1 MKRTNT
7 KVIGEVLREYID
19 SMSMGRKLKESRL
32 EHYWEEILG
41 KNAASHTRKIF
52 IKKGVL
58 YVYLNSSVLRN
69 ELLMMRETIISRI
82 NEKAGEELVKKI
94 ILN

>member
-7 KVIGEVLREYID
+7 RQIGEVLREYID

-32 EHYWEEILG
+32 EKIWEEILG
-41 KNAASHTRKIF
+41 KNAASLTKKIY
-52 IKKGVL
+52 IKKNVL

-69 ELLMMRETIISRI
+69 ELLMMRESVIRRI
-82 NEKAGEELVKKI
+82 NEEVGEELIKKI
-94 ILN
+94 VLH

>member
-32 EHYWEEILG
+32 EQHWEEILG
-41 KNAASHTRKIF
+41 KNAASLTKKIF
-52 IKKGVL
+52 LKKGVL

-69 ELLMMRETIISRI
+69 ELLMMRETIIERM
-82 NEKAGEELVKKI
+82 NEKAGEELVTKVV
-94 ILN
+94 LS

>member
-1 MKRTNT
+1 M
-7 KVIGEVLREYID
+7 IGEVLREYID